1 RVDLNALLKEQ
12 SRGAGADRKHRRV
25 RTALMAAQIAL
36 ALVLVTATTLAF
48 ESYRN
53 IEAVDPGFRADEVLT
68 VRMTLPIARY
78 ADGAAFAAFY
88 RQLGSRLA
96 STAAVQRV
104 SMVNMPPLGGLSA
117 GHAIHVEGT
126 ADLPRNEWPV
136 AGHAVVGPEY
146 FGMLRIPLL
155 SGREFTTRD
164 APTGT
169 PVAIVSESFVRRFL
183 PGVEPIGRL
192 VTIADEGRNPRQI
205 VGVVGDVRARALV
218 RSPVPM
224 VYVPFERLP
233 QRTATILTQ
242 TTGEPMSAAAAVR
255 RETITIDP
263 AQPIG
268 RVRTLSRL
276 VDEARARYT
285 VTALVLALFGGAAIV
300 ISV

>member
-1 RVDLNALLKEQ
+1 TLRSLLALIPRTTYFTIPRSGDIGVDRAVFLFAFVVTMASAFLIGWPAARAAARVDLNALLKEQ

-88 RQLGSRLA
+88 RQLVSRLA

-136 AGHAVVGPEY
+136 AGHAVVGPDY
-146 FGMLRIPLL
+146 FGMLRI
-155 SGREFTTRD
+155 
-164 APTGT
+164 
-169 PVAIVSESFVRRFL
+169 
-183 PGVEPIGRL
+183 
-192 VTIADEGRNPRQI
+192 
-205 VGVVGDVRARALV
+205 
-218 RSPVPM
+218 
-224 VYVPFERLP
+224 
-233 QRTATILTQ
+233 
-242 TTGEPMSAAAAVR
+242 
-255 RETITIDP
+255 
-263 AQPIG
+263 
-268 RVRTLSRL
+268 
-276 VDEARARYT
+276 
-285 VTALVLALFGGAAIV
+285 
-300 ISV
+300 